1 MEAGYQWLERIADE
15 MKGDVARGM
24 APEPEQLTV
33 RQLLQRFG
41 YERRG
46 DWIDNHIRN
55 VMEKFGLRADQDFT
69 IAWLD
74 APISIEL
81 DADASGAPRPPRATD
96 PTRRVGQLDA
106 ANRKPMSVN
115 PDSLLREATTI
126 MQMNGY
132 SRLPVM
138 RNERD
143 VSGMITWESIGA
155 RTALGLERTHV
166 RECME
171 PAQMI
176 PYDTQLFDAISKVEE
191 HGYVLVQA
199 GDRTIAGIVTATDL
213 ARIFGELAGPFLFI
227 GEIEG
232 HLRNL
237 VLGKF
242 TLEQLRNAAGGER
255 PIEGSADL
263 TFGGY
268 KRLIEDKDN
277 WEHLKLRIDRREFIR
292 HLDAVREIRN
302 EIMHFN
308 PDGLDEDKRRTL
320 RTAARFFDQLARLTA
335 A

>member
-1 MEAGYQWLERIADE
+1 MDEGYRWLKSIADR
-15 MKGDVARGM
+15 MKGEIAKGA
-24 APEPEQLTV
+24 APEPVRLTV

-46 DWIDNHIRN
+46 DLINNHIRN
-55 VMEKFGLRADQDFT
+55 GMEKFGLRADQDFT

-74 APISIEL
+74 ARIAIEL
-81 DADASGAPRPPRATD
+81 DADASGAPGPPRASD

-106 ANRKPMSVN
+106 ANRKPMSVK
-115 PDSLLREATTI
+115 PDSLLMEATTK

-143 VSGMITWESIGA
+143 VSGMLTWKSIGA
-155 RTALGLERTHV
+155 RFALGLERKHA

-171 PAQMI
+171 PAQVI
-176 PYDTQLFDAISKVEE
+176 PGDTRLFDAISKVSE

-199 GDRTIAGIVTATDL
+199 EDMIIAGIVTATDL
-213 ARIFGELAGPFLFI
+213 AHLFRELAGPFLFI

-237 VLGKF
+237 VHGKF
-242 TLEQLRNAAGGER
+242 TLDQLRKASGNEQ

-268 KRLIEDKDN
+268 KRLLE
-277 WEHLKLRIDRREFIR
+277 
-292 HLDAVREIRN
+292 N
-302 EIMHFN
+302 EETGSACSSASIAGSSSGIWMRCGQYGTRSCTSI
-308 PDGLDEDKRRTL
+308 PTGSTKTSAGPYGTPRASSTSWRT
-320 RTAARFFDQLARLTA
+320 
-335 A
+335 

>member
-24 APEPEQLTV
+24 APEPERLTV

-41 YERRG
+41 YQRRG
-46 DWIDNHIRN
+46 DWIDDHIRN
-55 VMEKFGLRADQDFT
+55 GMKEFGLCADRDFT
-69 IAWLD
+69 IASLD
-74 APISIEL
+74 APIAIGL
-81 DADASGAPRPPRATD
+81 DPDASSAPRPPHTTD
-96 PTRRVGQLDA
+96 PTRRVGQLGA
-106 ANRKPMSVN
+106 ANRKPTSVK
-115 PDSLLREATTI
+115 PDNLLEVATTI
-126 MQMNGY
+126 MLQHGY

-155 RTALGLERTHV
+155 HNALGLERKHV
-166 RECME
+166 RECMVQ
-171 PAQMI
+171 AQVI
-176 PYDTQLFDAISKVEE
+176 PSNTRLFDAISKVAE

-213 ARIFGELAGPFLFI
+213 ARIFRELAGPFLFI

-237 VLGKF
+237 VHGKF
-242 TLEQLRNAAGGER
+242 TLDQLRKASGAER
-255 PIEGSADL
+255 PIAGSADL

-268 KRLIEDKDN
+268 KRLLEDKDN
-277 WEHLKLRIDRREFIR
+277 WEHLKLGIDRREFIR

-320 RTAARFFDQLARLTA
+320 RNAARSFDRLARLTA